1 MATEA
6 DLILLLA
13 KNFQREILK
22 IMREK
27 YNALFTMK
35 EIEEHWLKSV
45 KQGKAMIKTTGR
57 GRNLRRKDTQDKL

>member
-1 MATEA
+1 
-6 DLILLLA
+6 
-13 KNFQREILK
+13 
-22 IMREK
+22 MREK

-57 GRNLRRKDTQDKL
+57 GRNLRRKDT